1 MKILITGCAGFI
13 GSHLCEKLLK
23 DKSNK
28 IIGIDIITE
37 NYDINQK
44 LENLE
49 ILEEYDNFKFKK
61 VDILD
66 TNIINNE
73 KPDIVVHLAASTGIE
88 NSLENPTNFI
98 RNNIEGHT
106 NLLDQSVKNDVKLF
120 IYASSSSVYG
130 NNEKVPFS
138 EEDKIENLNSPYA
151 LTKFTCENFSKLY
164 NKLYN
169 IPVIGLRFFT
179 VYGPRGIPDLAPYK
193 FLSKIINN
201 EEIIKYEDDKIC
213 RNYTYIDDVV
223 NGIIGAIK
231 NKNNKKCEIYNLRN
245 IKTYSLNELID
256 ICKEVTEKNAINNNI
271 KYQKEDESKTYSD
284 IKKAKEDLDYNP
296 VINLTEG
303 LRNMFEWLKE
313 YKKIV
318 FDIDTD
324 KEIKKIIN
332 NREKVKNY
340 NEYKLKNKVIFDES
354 QLKNFFEIDNNNL
367 IIMYSKSMCFDYII
381 ISNYDN
387 KYIIDFCDNNYEL
400 KNKELNNSIELK
412 F

>member
-23 DKSNK
+23 DKSNE
-28 IIGIDIITE
+28 IIGIDIITDY
-37 NYDINQK
+37 YDTKQK

-61 VDILD
+61 EDILE
-66 TNIINNE
+66 TNLINIE
-73 KPDIVVHLAASTGIE
+73 KPDVVVHLAASAGVR
-88 NSLENPTNFI
+88 NSLENPIKYI

-130 NNEKVPFS
+130 NNVKVPFS
-138 EEDKIENLNSPYA
+138 EEDKIENINSPYA
-151 LTKFTCENFSKLY
+151 LTKFSCENFSKLY
-164 NKLYN
+164 NKLYK

-179 VYGPRGIPDLAPYK
+179 VYGPRGRPDMAPYK
-193 FLSKIINN
+193 FLSKIMNN
-201 EEIIKYEDDKIC
+201 EKIDKYGDGTSYRD
-213 RNYTYIDDVV
+213 YTYIDDIV

-231 NKNNKKCEIYNLRN
+231 NKNSRKCEIYNLGN
-245 IKTYSLNELID
+245 TKTYSLNEFID
-256 ICKEVTEKNAINNNI
+256 ICENVTEKKAIINKMND
-271 KYQKEDESKTYSD
+271 QKGDVSKTYSD

-303 LRNMFEWLKE
+303 LTNMFKWLKE

-332 NREKVKNY
+332 NRDKVKDY
-340 NEYKLKNKVIFDES
+340 NEYKLKNKVIFDVS
-354 QLKNFFEIDNNNL
+354 QLKNLFEIDNENL
-367 IIMYSKSMCFDYII
+367 IIMYSKSMCFDFIN
-381 ISNYDN
+381 ISNCNN
-387 KYIIDFCDNNYEL
+387 KYIIDFCDNYYEL
-400 KNKELNNSIELK
+400 MNKGLNNSIELK